1 MRYRMPP
8 EWAPHERCWMAWP
21 CRPGMWS
28 DDDATARNYAD
39 VAHAIRRFEPVSMLV
54 PPELMSRARDFLGSD
69 IDLIEMPIDDS
80 WMRDT
85 GPTFVLNEAG
95 ELAGACFTFN
105 AWGGKYATY
114 DQDALIGRR
123 VLERLG
129 LPALSSDLVAEGGG
143 LCVDGEGTLLTTDTC
158 FCNPNRN
165 PDWSRDAIEAE
176 LKRLLGVETV
186 LWLPGDLLDQET
198 DGHVDGLAAFVA
210 PGKVLVESAGEA
222 DREPYLG
229 SLRAALEDAVDA
241 RGRRFELV
249 EIPEADGSL
258 ATNDRFCLS
267 YINFYIANG
276 AIIAP
281 RYDISADDVARERL
295 QSCFPGREIVMV
307 AIPNIAEG
315 GGGIHCITQQ
325 QPAVR
330 E

>member
-1 MRYRMPP
+1 MSYRMPP

-21 CRPGMWS
+21 CRPSMWS

-54 PPELMSRARDFLGSD
+54 PPAQIPRARDFLGAD
-69 IDLIEMPIDDS
+69 IELIEMPIDDS
-80 WMRDT
+80 WMRDI
-85 GPTFVLNEAG
+85 GPSFVVNDAG
-95 ELAGACFTFN
+95 ELAGACFVFN

-114 DQDALIGRR
+114 DQDALTGRR

-129 LPALSSDLVAEGGG
+129 LPALTSELVAEGGG

-165 PDWSRDAIEAE
+165 PDWSRADIEAE
-176 LKRLLGVETV
+176 LRRLLGVETV
-186 LWLPGDLLDQET
+186 LWLPGDPLDRET

-210 PGKVLVESAGEA
+210 PGKVLVESAGQA

-249 EIPEADGSL
+249 EIPEADCSV

-267 YINFYIANG
+267 YVNFYIANG

-281 RYDISADDVARERL
+281 RYDIPADDIVRERL
-295 QSCFPGREIVMV
+295 QSCFPDREIVMV

-325 QPAVR
+325 QPAVG